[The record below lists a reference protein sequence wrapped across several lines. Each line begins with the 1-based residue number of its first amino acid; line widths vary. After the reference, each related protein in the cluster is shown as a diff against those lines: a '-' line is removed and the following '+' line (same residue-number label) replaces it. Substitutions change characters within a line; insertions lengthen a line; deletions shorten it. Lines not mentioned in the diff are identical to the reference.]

1 MKRNIIKALKAR
13 GIRYADKEG
22 SGRVKLEHLKF
33 PQLVNLLSEIMAKE
47 NLNWF
52 FLKKML

>member
-22 SGRVKLEHLKF
+22 AGRVKLEHLKF
-33 PQLVNLLSEIMAKE
+33 PQLANLLGEVMAKE

-52 FLKKML
+52 FIKKML

>member
-22 SGRVKLEHLKF
+22 VGRVKLEHLKCS
-33 PQLVNLLSEIMAKE
+33 QLANLLGEIMVKKS
-47 NLNWF
+47 LN
-52 FLKKML
+52 

>member
-22 SGRVKLEHLKF
+22 VGRVKLEHLKF
-33 PQLVNLLSEIMAKE
+33 PQLATLLGEVMAKE
-47 NLNWF
+47 NLN
-52 FLKKML
+52 

>member
-22 SGRVKLEHLKF
+22 VGRVKLEHLKF
-33 PQLVNLLSEIMAKE
+33 PQLVNLLGEVMAKE
-47 NLNWF
+47 NLY
-52 FLKKML
+52 